1 MLSKE
6 IRINLDFLITIQ
18 SVSPTAIL
26 TCRIFGL
33 VQLQNK
39 KTYTFRGSDKYHEIV
54 LVIYFYL
61 NILAGLTAYALY
73 IGYKYFDF

>member
-6 IRINLDFLITIQ
+6 IHIKLDFLKTIQ
-18 SVSPTAIL
+18 SVFPTAIL

-39 KTYTFRGSDKYHEIV
+39 KTYTFRRSDKYHEIA
-54 LVIYFYL
+54 LVIYF
-61 NILAGLTAYALY
+61 
-73 IGYKYFDF
+73 